1 MKFIMTTKAK
11 QAKKPIQLRIIFILN
26 ALMMFLPFLVYF
38 LVTNNKIEMDVVP
51 MHVIYTGIAYIIS
64 FGALVYCI
72 LNKKFFAFRTIF
84 FINLLIALP
93 VGVNGGIVVVIVSF
107 ILSHTKQVKS
117 FFNASKLS

>member
-1 MKFIMTTKAK
+1 MTTKDK

-72 LNKKFFAFRTIF
+72 LNKKFFAFRTMF

-93 VGVNGGIVVVIVSF
+93 VGVDGGIVVVIVSF
-107 ILSHTKQVKS
+107 VLSHTKQVKS

>member
-11 QAKKPIQLRIIFILN
+11 QSKKPIQLRIIFILN

-64 FGALVYCI
+64 FGALV
-72 LNKKFFAFRTIF
+72 
-84 FINLLIALP
+84 LLT
-93 VGVNGGIVVVIVSF
+93 N
-107 ILSHTKQVKS
+107 
-117 FFNASKLS
+117 

>member
-11 QAKKPIQLRIIFILN
+11 QVKKPIQLRIIFILN

-64 FGALVYCI
+64 FGALV
-72 LNKKFFAFRTIF
+72 
-84 FINLLIALP
+84 LLT
-93 VGVNGGIVVVIVSF
+93 N
-107 ILSHTKQVKS
+107 
-117 FFNASKLS
+117 